1 MNCSLP
7 QLHYGHMISF
17 NSMYTV
23 YIYCKK
29 KMSAWTGKMYSKI
42 VQFVNVCI
50 YVYIYVICMDDLG
63 CAINQCLR
71 SAMFPT
77 RLEVVTCMTLQLRS
91 GSFTLAQGHGRKN
104 KCLAA
109 HGSWRVRTPS
119 HTSFG
124 LVRNHSYWWYTY
136 LGWSF
141 IIEATL
147 VAELQGPSGGPFESP
162 VQS

>member
-1 MNCSLP
+1 MCNQPVSSIGNVSNKIGGRH
-7 QLHYGHMISF
+7 LHDTTAPVRILYF
-17 NSMYTV
+17 
-23 YIYCKK
+23 
-29 KMSAWTGKMYSKI
+29 
-42 VQFVNVCI
+42 
-50 YVYIYVICMDDLG
+50 
-63 CAINQCLR
+63 
-71 SAMFPT
+71 
-77 RLEVVTCMTLQLRS
+77 
-91 GSFTLAQGHGRKN
+91 GSRKN

-109 HGSWRVRTPS
+109 HGSWKVRTPS

-141 IIEATL
+141 ITEATL